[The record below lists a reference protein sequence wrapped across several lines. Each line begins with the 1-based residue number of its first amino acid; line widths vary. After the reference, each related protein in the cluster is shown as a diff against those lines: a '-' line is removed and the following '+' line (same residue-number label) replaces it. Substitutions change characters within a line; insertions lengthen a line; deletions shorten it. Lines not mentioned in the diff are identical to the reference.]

1 MICMSKKYKARPSD
15 LIGLCDDYQ
24 RFCFDEACIYLMT
37 ALDEGKQLKF
47 DAEITENKLQT
58 HYSSVSEYYKSLG
71 VM

>member
-1 MICMSKKYKARPSD
+1 MSKKYKARPSD
-15 LIGLCDDYQ
+15 IIGLYDDYQ

-47 DAEITENKLQT
+47 DAEITENKSQT